1 MFDFALLND
10 MPDYNVKNISSLK
23 TRIQI
28 LDKIIVVVWVGLIVL
43 IYFDISWAVA
53 VILVAQLTLYI
64 IRRRT

>member
-1 MFDFALLND
+1 

-64 IRRRT
+64 IRPTG

>member
-43 IYFDISWAVA
+43 IYFDISWAV
-53 VILVAQLTLYI
+53 
-64 IRRRT
+64 

>member
-53 VILVAQLTLYI
+53 LMLVAQLDCTSSAAG
-64 IRRRT
+64 